1 MPELKNIPL
10 HLIDEPRLPMR
21 ATMDD
26 EKLTSLMNSIAQI
39 GQQLPIQVRE
49 RDGRYEVITGHR
61 RWVACTKLGREHIM
75 ALVMKPG
82 EDQGPAAMIAE
93 NRERE
98 DVNRA
103 QEAIWMAELV
113 EKHNATE
120 DSLCALVKMSP
131 DYVGDN
137 FRLLRTDEQV
147 FQAVLEQKI
156 NFSVAREL
164 NKCVDLPMRR
174 NFLDQAIRSG
184 TSARVVSEW
193 VRNWRINTGGA
204 PTPVAQPQAEPD
216 GAAAPAYA
224 IACEFC
230 GGHRDPYN
238 MVSIYVHKW
247 ELDNMKKI
255 IERLAR
261 EGGA

>member
-1 MPELKNIPL
+1 MPELKHIPL
-10 HLIDEPRLPMR
+10 HLIDEPELPMR

-26 EKLTSLMNSIAQI
+26 EKLMSLMNSIAQI

-49 RDGRYEVITGHR
+49 RSGRYEVITGHR
-61 RWVACTKLGREHIM
+61 RWVACTRLGREHIM

-93 NRERE
+93 NTERE

-103 QEAIWMAELV
+103 QEAIWMAQLV
-113 EKHNATE
+113 EQHGATE
-120 DSLCALVKMSP
+120 DSLCALVKKSP

-137 FRLLRTDEQV
+137 FRLLKTDHEV
-147 FQAVLEQKI
+147 FNAVLERKI

-164 NKCVDLPMRR
+164 NKCDDLPMRR

-193 VRNWRINTGGA
+193 VRNWRISTGGQ
-204 PTPVAQPQAEPD
+204 PTPIPQPQESPD
-216 GAAAPAYA
+216 PSAVPVYA
-224 IACEFC
+224 IQCEFC
-230 GGHRDPYN
+230 GGHKDPYN
-238 MVSIYVHKW
+238 MISIYVHKW

-261 EGGA
+261 EGDA